1 MERTKKKK
9 YIWLGGNVSHAVV
22 KITNY
27 TTSYDVVDIRRG
39 VERRFALKV
48 FFALCMRTNRGKL
61 EYISYIGRKTKE
73 KTKRLI

>member
-1 MERTKKKK
+1 MQRMKKKK

-48 FFALCMRTNRGKL
+48 SFALCMRTNRGKL